1 METPDLNNLNKMTCT
16 QKYIQKYFPEF
27 TEYLINTYP
36 KSLSWSERLY
46 WYKNNLKDWPVCPHC
61 GKRTKFISYTAG
73 YQPFCSRQCA
83 NKDSDKMNRI
93 KETCEI
99 KYGGIGTGSLRTR
112 KKIEA
117 SMAER
122 YGVKNIM
129 LSEEWQKNI
138 IIPKRKERRI
148 ADNEIKKIRKNAKKY
163 NNKIKD
169 DFISDITHYSG
180 SDMLDMILDLLASH
194 NIQFSVHDTSFLPYD
209 FVDFY
214 LPDHK
219 IAIDICGTL
228 DNSDKKVSK
237 SYHMKKFEAC
247 QKAGIQLLTLW
258 EDWIV
263 GPQRDIVKSLVL
275 SKCGVYK
282 SRVYARQ
289 CEVRQVSPTEANQFL
304 DQNHIQGGSTSTC
317 RLGLYYGGNLVSLM
331 TFGGRR
337 AGQGRK
343 DDYSTELVRFCNLR
357 GWQIVG
363 GASRLLRHYIDT
375 YSPSII
381 KSFSSNDISDG
392 HLYSALGFSTDNK
405 HNESY
410 WYIDP
415 KTLRRFHRY
424 SFSKDQIIRKGLA
437 PSADKSTWTERQV
450 MDSIGYIRIYD
461 SGQTKWI
468 LTL

>member
-1 METPDLNNLNKMTCT
+1 METPDINNLNKSTCT
-16 QKYIQKYFPEF
+16 QRYIQKRYPEF
-27 TEYLINTYP
+27 TEYLLSTYP
-36 KSLSWSERLY
+36 KSLSWPERLY
-46 WYKNNLKDWPVCPHC
+46 WYKKGLKDWPVCPQC
-61 GKRTKFISYTAG
+61 GKRVKFLNLTLG
-73 YQPFCSRQCA
+73 YQIFCSSKCSNT
-83 NKDSDKMNRI
+83 NKEKIKKSENTWIQKYGAVGMASKSAGQKA
-93 KETCEI
+93 KETMMK
-99 KYGGIGTGSLRTR
+99 KYGVDSVTKLESWQENAQRTR
-112 KKIEA
+112 RENNKKRPKKIK
-117 SMAER
+117 
-122 YGVKNIM
+122 VKENSPK
-129 LSEEWQKNI
+129 LKFVVKPDI
-138 IIPKRKERRI
+138 I
-148 ADNEIKKIRKNAKKY
+148 
-163 NNKIKD
+163 
-169 DFISDITHYSG
+169 HYSG
-180 SDMLDMILDLLASH
+180 SDMHSMISDLLSSH
-194 NIQFSVHDTSFLPYD
+194 NISFTTHEASFLPYD
-209 FVDFY
+209 YVDFY
-214 LPDHK
+214 LSEHK
-219 IAIDICGTL
+219 IAIDICGVL

-258 EDWIV
+258 EDWIA
-263 GPQRDIVKSLVL
+263 GPQKDIVKSLVL
-275 SKCGVYK
+275 NKCGVYK

-289 CEVRQVSPTEANQFL
+289 CEVREVSPAEANQFL

-317 RLGLYYGGNLVSLM
+317 RLGLYYGGSLVSLM

-363 GASRLLRHYIDT
+363 GASRLLKHYIDS
-375 YSPSII
+375 YHPSVI

-392 HLYSALGFSTDNK
+392 HLYSSLGFSTDNK

-424 SFSKDQIIRKGLA
+424 SFSKDQIVRKGLA
-437 PSADKSTWTERQV
+437 PSADKTGWTERQV

-468 LTL
+468 LSL